1 MERRRT
7 FDKANTLQ
15 AYIEGLV
22 EELNW
27 YYSSTEYEVRDV
39 TLVGG
44 VEPEFSITLVEGQYL
59 SFNSASEVLTYLE
72 DEILDAIEN
81 TEG

>member
-1 MERRRT
+1 MRDIT
-7 FDKANTLQ
+7 LIGGDKA
-15 AYIEGLV
+15 
-22 EELNW
+22 
-27 YYSSTEYEVRDV
+27 
-39 TLVGG
+39 
-44 VEPEFSITLVEGQYL
+44 EFSITLVEGQRL